1 MLSFQER
8 SVLDYYIFPF
18 GIVSDIHQGTQVF
31 EKQLTKLVQ
40 TIKSQNPDIFLL
52 DGDIPDVELLHFV
65 RII

>member
-1 MLSFQER
+1 MLSFQKR
-8 SVLDYYIFPF
+8 SVLDYYIFHF
-18 GIVSDIHQGTQVF
+18 GIVSDIHPGTLRY